1 MLHLH
6 NGEELH
12 EWSDEEVRVD
22 WQMPPLGMQQAVH
35 TLRALGVRVVGCEQE
50 ADALIVVE
58 ARRVRAFAVLGR
70 DSDFFVF
77 TGARY
82 VPIDFLSFDGEDCIR
97 IVDASAME
105 PPEHAM
111 RDRLVQA
118 VKAQGGTIA
127 RTQVGQ
133 VYAKEKKAMDRFE
146 SLPTKFSKFLEQS
159 CAGFLESTSIDGE
172 DCIRIVDASAMEPP
186 EHAMRD
192 RLVQAVKAQ
201 GGTIARTQVGQV
213 YAKEKKAMD
222 RFESLPTKFSKFLEQ
237 SCAGFL
243 ESTSIDGK
251 DCIRIVDASARS
263 TATST
268 PQQVDGRKAR
278 PPAPPHPR
286 KRGGHAWA
294 ARRE

>member
-35 TLRALGVRVVGCEQE
+35 TLRALGVRVVGCEEE
-50 ADALIVVE
+50 ADALIVAE

-82 VPIDFLSFDGEDCIR
+82 VPIDFLSFDGC
-97 IVDASAME
+97 
-105 PPEHAM
+105 
-111 RDRLVQA
+111 
-118 VKAQGGTIA
+118 
-127 RTQVGQ
+127 
-133 VYAKEKKAMDRFE
+133 
-146 SLPTKFSKFLEQS
+146 
-159 CAGFLESTSIDGE
+159 
-172 DCIRIVDASAMEPP
+172 
-186 EHAMRD
+186 
-192 RLVQAVKAQ
+192 
-201 GGTIARTQVGQV
+201 
-213 YAKEKKAMD
+213 
-222 RFESLPTKFSKFLEQ
+222 
-237 SCAGFL
+237 
-243 ESTSIDGK
+243 
-251 DCIRIVDASARS
+251 
-263 TATST
+263 
-268 PQQVDGRKAR
+268 KAR

>member
-97 IVDASAME
+97 IVDASA
-105 PPEHAM
+105 
-111 RDRLVQA
+111 RS
-118 VKAQGGTIA
+118 IA
-127 RTQVGQ
+127 
-133 VYAKEKKAMDRFE
+133 
-146 SLPTKFSKFLEQS
+146 P
-159 CAGFLESTSIDGE
+159 
-172 DCIRIVDASAMEPP
+172 
-186 EHAMRD
+186 
-192 RLVQAVKAQ
+192 
-201 GGTIARTQVGQV
+201 
-213 YAKEKKAMD
+213 
-222 RFESLPTKFSKFLEQ
+222 
-237 SCAGFL
+237 
-243 ESTSIDGK
+243 
-251 DCIRIVDASARS
+251 
-263 TATST
+263 ST
-268 PQQVDGRKAR
+268 PQQVEQGAKTRQVCKFYQVSLTQ
-278 PPAPPHPR
+278 PPSTVISQTRSCPSHCSSSTR
-286 KRGGHAWA
+286 V
-294 ARRE
+294 

>member
-50 ADALIVVE
+50 ADALIVAE
-58 ARRVRAFAVLGR
+58 ARRVCAFAVLGR

-159 CAGFLESTSIDGE
+159 CAGFLESTS
-172 DCIRIVDASAMEPP
+172 ME
-186 EHAMRD
+186 R
-192 RLVQAVKAQ
+192 
-201 GGTIARTQVGQV
+201 
-213 YAKEKKAMD
+213 MD
-222 RFESLPTKFSKFLEQ
+222 RFRQ
-237 SCAGFL
+237 
-243 ESTSIDGK
+243 
-251 DCIRIVDASARS
+251 
-263 TATST
+263 
-268 PQQVDGRKAR
+268 
-278 PPAPPHPR
+278 R
-286 KRGGHAWA
+286 KRRQRIASKAFPPRFQSFWNRAVLGYSSPQCRWWLSEAHLIKLENLPGFGTLLYLLWKGS
-294 ARRE
+294 R

>member
-97 IVDASAME
+97 IVDASA
-105 PPEHAM
+105 
-111 RDRLVQA
+111 L
-118 VKAQGGTIA
+118 
-127 RTQVGQ
+127 
-133 VYAKEKKAMDRFE
+133 
-146 SLPTKFSKFLEQS
+146 
-159 CAGFLESTSIDGE
+159 
-172 DCIRIVDASAMEPP
+172 EPP